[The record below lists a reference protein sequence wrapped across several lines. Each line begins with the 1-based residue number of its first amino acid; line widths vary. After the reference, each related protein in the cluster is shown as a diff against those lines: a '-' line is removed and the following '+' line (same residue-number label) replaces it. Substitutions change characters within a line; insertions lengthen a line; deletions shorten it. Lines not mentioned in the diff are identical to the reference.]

1 MFTSGSLFS
10 GVGGWDRAVEMCGGK
25 TLWFSEIE
33 PYPIAVFHS
42 HFPEAKWVG
51 DISKVDVESLESVDV
66 ITFSSPC
73 QNLSIAGNGTG
84 LNGAESGLFHEAIR
98 VVKEM
103 RAKYGKPRF
112 VIWENVT
119 GAFSSNKGE
128 DFRVVIEELCRIKD
142 PEISI
147 PKPDK
152 WQQAGCVLG
161 DGYSIAWRTFDA
173 QYWGVAQRR
182 KRIYLVADFGGDCA
196 GEVLFERKGL
206 SRDFKTGKRAEQD
219 STRSSTNCVGET
231 STGIGIDGYNFA
243 ITGDVSSTLG
253 VNCGMSTGRNGVICC
268 SVENYGN
275 DSRIRI
281 REDGSVQT
289 LTSRMGTGGNNTPMA
304 LCVGNGQLH
313 SVDPEPIAKTLN
325 TMHDQQAIIEAGRI
339 RRLTP
344 VECARLQ
351 GMPDDW
357 GNLKEFNPEDNE
369 LWNSVRGDNYT
380 IEQNM
385 KWYNRLHSNS
395 AEYKAWGNGLAF
407 PPTLYVIEGIE
418 EQYI

>member
-51 DISKVDVESLESVDV
+51 DISKVDVESLEPVDV

-73 QNLSIAGNGTG
+73 QNLSIAGNGAG
-84 LNGAESGLFHEAIR
+84 LKGSESGLLHQAIR
-98 VVKEM
+98 VIKEM

-112 VIWENVT
+112 AIWENVT

-128 DFRVVIEELCRIKD
+128 DFRVVIEELCRIKQ

-231 STGIGIDGYNFA
+231 STGEVVCY
-243 ITGDVSSTLG
+243 
-253 VNCGMSTGRNGVICC
+253 

-289 LTSRMGTGGNNTPMA
+289 LTSRMGTGGNNTPMT

-357 GNLKEFNPEDNE
+357 GNLKEFDPEDNE

-380 IEQNM
+380 IGQNM

-418 EQYI
+418 EQYV

>member
-1 MFTSGSLFS
+1 MAKFTSGSLFS

-25 TLWFSEIE
+25 TKWFSEIE

-51 DISKVDVESLESVDV
+51 DISKVDVESLEPVDI

-73 QNLSIAGNGTG
+73 QNLSIAGNGKG
-84 LNGAESGLFHEAIR
+84 LSGEESGLLHQAIR
-98 VVKEM
+98 VIKEM

-128 DFRVVIEELCRIKD
+128 DFRVVIEELCRIKQ
-142 PEISI
+142 PEVSI

-152 WQQAGCVLG
+152 WRPSGYILG

-173 QYWGVAQRR
+173 VYWGVAQRC
-182 KRIYLVADFGGDCA
+182 KRIYLVADFGGDSA

-206 SRDFKTGKRAEQD
+206 SRDFKTGKRTEQN
-219 STRSSTNCVGET
+219 STGSSTNYTGMT
-231 STGIGIDGYNFA
+231 ST
-243 ITGDVSSTLG
+243 
-253 VNCGMSTGRNGVICC
+253 REVICY

-275 DSRIRI
+275 DSRIKI
-281 REDGSVQT
+281 REDGTVQS
-289 LTSRMGTGGNNTPMA
+289 LTARMGTGGNNTPMA
-304 LCVGNGQLH
+304 LSVGNGQLH
-313 SVDPEPIAKTLN
+313 SVKPEPIAKTLN
-325 TMHDQQAIIEAGRI
+325 TMHDQQAIIESGRI

-344 VECARLQ
+344 TECARLQ

-357 GNLKEFNPEDNE
+357 GYLKEFNPWDNE
-369 LWNSVRGDNYT
+369 LWNSVRGDSYT
-380 IEQNM
+380 VDQNM
-385 KWYNRLHSNS
+385 KWYNRLHNNS
-395 AEYKAWGNGLAF
+395 AEYKAWDNGLAF

-418 EQYI
+418 EVYG

>member
-25 TLWFSEIE
+25 TKWFSEIE

-51 DISKVDVESLESVDV
+51 DISKVDVESLEPVDV

-73 QNLSIAGNGTG
+73 QNLSIAGNGAG
-84 LNGAESGLFHEAIR
+84 LNGSESGLLHQAIR
-98 VVKEM
+98 VIKEM

-112 VIWENVT
+112 AIWENVT

-128 DFRVVIEELCRIKD
+128 DFRVVIEELCRIKQ

-219 STRSSTNCVGET
+219 STRSSTDCAGKT
-231 STGIGIDGYNFA
+231 
-243 ITGDVSSTLG
+243 
-253 VNCGMSTGRNGVICC
+253 ICY

-357 GNLKEFNPEDNE
+357 GNLKEFNPWDNE
-369 LWNSVRGDNYT
+369 LWNAVRNGNYT
-380 IEQNM
+380 VDQNM

-418 EQYI
+418 EQYV

>member
-1 MFTSGSLFS
+1 MAKFTSGSLFS

-25 TLWFSEIE
+25 TKWFSEIE

-51 DISKVDVESLESVDV
+51 DISKVNVDNLEPVDI

-73 QNLSIAGNGTG
+73 QNLSIAGNGKG
-84 LNGAESGLFHEAIR
+84 LSGSESGLFHEAIR
-98 VVKEM
+98 AIKEM

-142 PEISI
+142 PEVSI

-152 WQQAGCVLG
+152 WQPSGYILG
-161 DGYSIAWRTFDA
+161 DRYSIAWRTFDA
-173 QYWGVAQRR
+173 VYWGVAQRR

-206 SRDFKTGKRAEQD
+206 SRDFKTGKRTEQN
-219 STRSSTNCVGET
+219 STGSSTNY
-231 STGIGIDGYNFA
+231 TGT
-243 ITGDVSSTLG
+243 TGT
-253 VNCGMSTGRNGVICC
+253 REVICY

-275 DSRIRI
+275 DSRIKI
-281 REDGSVQT
+281 REDCTVQS
-289 LTSRMGTGGNNTPMA
+289 LTARMGTGGNNTPMA
-304 LCVGNGQLH
+304 ISVGNGQLH
-313 SVDPEPIAKTLN
+313 SVKPEPIAKTLN
-325 TMHDQQAIIEAGRI
+325 TMHDQQAIIESGRI

-344 VECARLQ
+344 TECARLQ

-357 GNLKEFNPEDNE
+357 GTLKEFNPWDNE
-369 LWNSVRGDNYT
+369 LWSAVRNGNYT
-380 IEQNM
+380 VDQNM
-385 KWYNRLHSNS
+385 KWYNRLHSDS

-407 PPTLYVIEGIE
+407 SPTLYVIEGIE
-418 EQYI
+418 EVYG

>member
-1 MFTSGSLFS
+1 MAKFTSGSLFS

-25 TLWFSEIE
+25 TKWFSEIE

-51 DISKVDVESLESVDV
+51 DVSKVNVDNLEPVDV

-73 QNLSIAGNGTG
+73 QNLSIAGNGKG
-84 LNGAESGLFHEAIR
+84 LSGSESGLFHEAIR
-98 VVKEM
+98 VAKEM

-142 PEISI
+142 PEVSI

-152 WQQAGCVLG
+152 WRPSGYILG

-173 QYWGVAQRR
+173 VYWGVAQRR

-206 SRDFKTGKRAEQD
+206 SRDFKTGKRAWQESTRD
-219 STRSSTNCVGET
+219 STKDSGT
-231 STGIGIDGYNFA
+231 SVFGVGIDGYNFA
-243 ITGDVSSTLG
+243 VTGDVSSTLG
-253 VNCGMSTGRNGVICC
+253 VNCGMSTGKNGVICY

-275 DSRIRI
+275 DSRIKI
-281 REDGSVQT
+281 REDGTVQS
-289 LTSRMGTGGNNTPMA
+289 LTARMGTGGNNTPMA
-304 LCVGNGQLH
+304 ISVGNGQLH
-313 SVDPEPIAKTLN
+313 SVKPEPIAKTLN
-325 TMHDQQAIIEAGRI
+325 TMHDQQAIIESGRI

-344 VECARLQ
+344 TECARLQ

-357 GNLKEFNPEDNE
+357 SALKEFDSYDNE
-369 LWNSVRGDNYT
+369 LWNVVRNGNYT
-380 IEQNM
+380 VDQNM
-385 KWYNRLHSNS
+385 KWYNKLHSDS
-395 AEYKAWGNGLAF
+395 AEYKA
-407 PPTLYVIEGIE
+407 
-418 EQYI
+418 

>member
-10 GVGGWDRAVEMCGGK
+10 GVGGWDRAVDMCGGK

-51 DISKVDVESLESVDV
+51 DVSKVNVDNLEPVDV

-73 QNLSIAGNGTG
+73 QNLSIAGNGKG
-84 LNGAESGLFHEAIR
+84 LSGSESGLFHEAIR
-98 VVKEM
+98 VAKEM

-128 DFRVVIEELCRIKD
+128 DFRVVIEELCRIKQ
-142 PEISI
+142 PEVSI

-206 SRDFKTGKRAEQD
+206 SRDFKTGKRAWQKSTRD
-219 STRSSTNCVGET
+219 STNY
-231 STGIGIDGYNFA
+231 TGT
-243 ITGDVSSTLG
+243 TGT
-253 VNCGMSTGRNGVICC
+253 REVICY
-268 SVENYGN
+268 SVENHGN
-275 DSRIRI
+275 DSHVKI
-281 REDGSVQT
+281 REDGTVQS
-289 LTSRMGTGGNNTPMA
+289 LTARMGTGGNNTPMA

-325 TMHDQQAIIEAGRI
+325 TMHDQQAIIESGRI

-351 GMPDDW
+351 GMSDDW
-357 GNLKEFNPEDNE
+357 STLKEFNPYDNE
-369 LWNSVRGDNYT
+369 LWNSVRGGNYT
-380 IEQNM
+380 VDQNM

-418 EQYI
+418 EVYG

>member
-1 MFTSGSLFS
+1 MAKFTSGSLFS
-10 GVGGWDRAVEMCGGK
+10 GVGGWDRAVEMCGGETK
-25 TLWFSEIE
+25 WFSEIE

-51 DISKVDVESLESVDV
+51 DISKVNVDNLEPVDV

-73 QNLSIAGNGTG
+73 QNLSIAGNGKG
-84 LNGAESGLFHEAIR
+84 LSGSESGLFHEAIR
-98 VVKEM
+98 VAKEM

-128 DFRVVIEELCRIKD
+128 DFRVVIEELCRIKQ
-142 PEISI
+142 PEVSI

-182 KRIYLVADFGGDCA
+182 KRIYLVADFGGDSA

-206 SRDFKTGKRAEQD
+206 SRDFKTGKRAEQG

-231 STGIGIDGYNFA
+231 
-243 ITGDVSSTLG
+243 
-253 VNCGMSTGRNGVICC
+253 ICY

-281 REDGSVQT
+281 REDGTVQS
-289 LTSRMGTGGNNTPMA
+289 LTARMGTGGNNTPMA

-313 SVDPEPIAKTLN
+313 SVKPEPIAKTLN
-325 TMHDQQAIIEAGRI
+325 TMHDQQAIIESGRI

-344 VECARLQ
+344 TECARLQ

-357 GNLKEFNPEDNE
+357 STLKEFNPWDNE
-369 LWNSVRGDNYT
+369 LWNAVRGGNYT
-380 IEQNM
+380 VDQNM
-385 KWYNRLHSNS
+385 KWYNKLHSNS

-418 EQYI
+418 EVYG

>member
-1 MFTSGSLFS
+1 MAKFTNGSLFS
-10 GVGGWDRAVEMCGGK
+10 GVGGWDRAVKMCGGETK
-25 TLWFSEIE
+25 WFSEIE

-51 DISKVDVESLESVDV
+51 DISKVNVDNLEPVDI

-73 QNLSIAGNGTG
+73 QNLSIAGNGKG
-84 LNGAESGLFHEAIR
+84 LSGEESGLLHQAIR
-98 VVKEM
+98 VIKEM

-128 DFRVVIEELCRIKD
+128 DFRVVIEELCRIKQ
-142 PEISI
+142 PEVSI

-152 WQQAGCVLG
+152 WRPSGYILG

-173 QYWGVAQRR
+173 VYWGVAQRR

-206 SRDFKTGKRAEQD
+206 SRDFKTGKRTEQN
-219 STRSSTNCVGET
+219 STGSSTNYT
-231 STGIGIDGYNFA
+231 RATG
-243 ITGDVSSTLG
+243 T
-253 VNCGMSTGRNGVICC
+253 REVICY

-275 DSRIRI
+275 DSRIKI
-281 REDGSVQT
+281 REDGSVQS
-289 LTSRMGTGGNNTPMA
+289 LTARMGTGGNNTPMA
-304 LCVGNGQLH
+304 ISVGNGQLH
-313 SVDPEPIAKTLN
+313 SVKPEPIAKTLN
-325 TMHDQQAIIEAGRI
+325 TMHDQQAIIESGRI

-344 VECARLQ
+344 TECARLQ

-357 GNLKEFNPEDNE
+357 SALKEFNPWDNE
-369 LWNSVRGDNYT
+369 LWNAVRNGNYT

-385 KWYNRLHSNS
+385 KWYNKLHSDS

-418 EQYI
+418 EVYG